1 MEIIS
6 IVIKY
11 IAFFIAFI
19 AICYLLREWGIFR
32 FLKYKNILFYKKFRF
47 LFYDNKN
54 ITRPLYINIFIAFL
68 LLLIVFSTNIYFF
81 NLTESVT
88 IPPDNITK
96 PIDFSRFGQFG
107 DFMGGILNPIFM
119 FLTLIALIIT
129 IVLQRKELK
138 LARKEYSKT
147 SIALNTQAI
156 ENTFFNTINLH
167 HRIVENLNV
176 KFSDLKVKFITDDIR
191 ISINHYGMK
200 DPFDGEFSGIKV
212 FDEIITRI
220 FKNAKS
226 PKDTIK
232 YYEILQNDYSY
243 ILGHYFRNLYQALK
257 LIDKNDYLK
266 KEEKKKYTSILRAQ
280 LSSNELSLL
289 FLNCLNNM
297 NDRGEFKKLLIKYKI
312 FEHLNITKQNKNYI
326 LSGIVKVSEEM
337 VLQYFHRKEVGLK
350 LDLSKSAGGA
360 FGKNNGV
367 PYDILK
373 IKNRELR
380 AKGSSELYYNED

>member
-32 FLKYKNILFYKKFRF
+32 FFKYKNILFYKKFRF

-54 ITRPLYINIFIAFL
+54 ITKPLYNNILAAFL
-68 LLLIVFSTNIYFF
+68 LLLVVFSINIYFF

-88 IPPDNITK
+88 TPPDNINK
-96 PIDFSRFGQFG
+96 PIDFNRFGQFG

-147 SIALNTQAI
+147 SIALSTQAI

-167 HRIVENLNV
+167 YRIVENLKIN
-176 KFSDLKVKFITDDIR
+176 FSDFGDKFLTLPDK
-191 ISINHYGMK
+191 ISIRNGK
-200 DPFDGEFSGIKV
+200 TNPFIGEYTGIKV
-212 FDEIITRI
+212 FDETIIKI
-220 FKNAKS
+220 FKNTKT
-226 PKDTIK
+226 PTQTVEFYK
-232 YYEILQNDYSY
+232 ILQNDYNY
-243 ILGHYFRNLYQALK
+243 IFGHYFRNLYQTLK

-289 FLNCLNNM
+289 FLNCLDKM
-297 NDRGEFKKLLIKYKI
+297 NDRGEFKNLLIKYKM

-337 VLQYFHRKEVGLK
+337 VLQYFHRKKVGLE
-350 LDLSKSAGGA
+350 LDLSRSAGGA
-360 FGKNNGV
+360 FGKNNGI

-380 AKGSSELYYNED
+380 ERGDQALYYDED

>member
-1 MEIIS
+1 M
-6 IVIKY
+6 
-11 IAFFIAFI
+11 
-19 AICYLLREWGIFR
+19 
-32 FLKYKNILFYKKFRF
+32 FYKKFRF

-54 ITRPLYINIFIAFL
+54 ITKPLYNNILAAFL
-68 LLLIVFSTNIYFF
+68 LLLVVFSINIYFF

-88 IPPDNITK
+88 TPPDNINK
-96 PIDFSRFGQFG
+96 PIDFNRFGQFG

-147 SIALNTQAI
+147 SIALSTQAI

-167 HRIVENLNV
+167 YRIVENLKIN
-176 KFSDLKVKFITDDIR
+176 FSDFGDKFLTLPDK
-191 ISINHYGMK
+191 ISIRNGK
-200 DPFDGEFSGIKV
+200 TNPFIGEYTGIKV
-212 FDEIITRI
+212 FDETIIKI
-220 FKNAKS
+220 FKNTKT
-226 PKDTIK
+226 PTQTVEFYK
-232 YYEILQNDYSY
+232 ILQNDYNY
-243 ILGHYFRNLYQALK
+243 IFGHYFRNLYQTLK

-289 FLNCLNNM
+289 FLNCLDKM
-297 NDRGEFKKLLIKYKI
+297 NDRGEFKNLLIKYKM

-337 VLQYFHRKEVGLK
+337 VLQYFHRKKVGLE
-350 LDLSKSAGGA
+350 LDLSRSAGGA
-360 FGKNNGV
+360 FGKNNGI

-380 AKGSSELYYNED
+380 ERGDQALYYDED